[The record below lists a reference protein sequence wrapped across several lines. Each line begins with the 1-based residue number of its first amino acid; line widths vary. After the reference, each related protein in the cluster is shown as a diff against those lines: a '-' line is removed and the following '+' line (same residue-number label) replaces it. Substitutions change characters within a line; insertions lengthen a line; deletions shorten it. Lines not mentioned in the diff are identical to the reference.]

1 MQPIVDSSAPSH
13 PHSVAVMI
21 DLIWTLLDHAGEHAT
36 LLIVCVFLFAVID
49 AALGVGA
56 VLPGETG
63 IVLAAIALADS
74 PAHVALAVVAAAAG
88 AFLGDHIGFA
98 VGRTLGPRLGE
109 TKLIKRLG
117 QDRWMTARDFVA
129 RRFWVVI
136 VARLMPGIRTLVAA
150 AAGASTIRYRRFAAI
165 CAVAAV
171 IWATL
176 WVVGGATIGRVLL
189 EIVDQYTIPSLL
201 VAGAAIVTAVVVQR
215 RRVQASS

>member
-1 MQPIVDSSAPSH
+1 
-13 PHSVAVMI
+13 MI
-21 DLIWTLLDHAGEHAT
+21 DLIWTLLDQAGEHAA
-36 LLIVCVFLFAVID
+36 LLLVCVFLFALID

-74 PAHVALAVVAAAAG
+74 PVHVALAVVAAATG

-98 VGRTLGPRLGE
+98 VGRKLGPRLGE

-117 QDRWMTARDFVA
+117 QDRWMAARDFVA

-150 AAGASTIRYRRFAAI
+150 AAGASTIRYQRFAAI

-176 WVVGGATIGRVLL
+176 WVVGGATIGRALL
-189 EIVDQYTIPSLL
+189 EIVDKYTIPSLL
-201 VAGAAIVTAVVVQR
+201 VAGAAIITAVVIQR
-215 RRVQASS
+215 RRAHAGS

>member
-1 MQPIVDSSAPSH
+1 MQPIVDSGAPSH

-21 DLIWTLLDHAGEHAT
+21 DLIWTLLDQAGEHAT
-36 LLIVCVFLFAVID
+36 LLLVCVLLFAVID

-56 VLPGETG
+56 ILPGETG
-63 IVLAAIALADS
+63 IVLAAIALANS
-74 PAHVALAVVAAAAG
+74 PVHVALAVVAAAAG

-98 VGRTLGPRLGE
+98 VGRKLGPRLGE

-117 QDRWMTARDFVA
+117 QDRWMTALDFVA
-129 RRFWVVI
+129 GRFWVVI

-150 AAGASTIRYRRFAAI
+150 AAGTSTIRYRRFAAI

-176 WVVGGATIGRVLL
+176 WVVGGAMIGRVLL
-189 EIVDQYTIPSLL
+189 EIVDKYTIPSLL
-201 VAGAAIVTAVVVQR
+201 VAAAAIVIAV
-215 RRVQASS
+215 

>member
-1 MQPIVDSSAPSH
+1 
-13 PHSVAVMI
+13 MI
-21 DLIWTLLDHAGEHAT
+21 DLIWTVLDHAGEHAG
-36 LLIVCVFLFAVID
+36 LLLACVFLFAAID
-49 AALGVGA
+49 AALGVGV

-63 IVLAAIALADS
+63 IVFAAIALADS
-74 PAHVALAVVAAAAG
+74 PTNLALAVATAAAG

-98 VGRTLGPRLGE
+98 IGRKLGPRLGE
-109 TKLIKRLG
+109 TKLIRRLG

-150 AAGASTIRYRRFAAI
+150 AAGASTIRYQRFAAI

-176 WVVGGATIGRVLL
+176 WVVGGATIGRGLL

-201 VAGAAIVTAVVVQR
+201 VAGAAIITAVAIQR
-215 RRVQASS
+215 RRGRARS

>member
-1 MQPIVDSSAPSH
+1 
-13 PHSVAVMI
+13 MI
-21 DLIWTLLDHAGEHAT
+21 DLIWTLLDRAGEHAT
-36 LLIVCVFLFAVID
+36 LVLVCIFLFAAID

-56 VLPGETG
+56 ILPGETG
-63 IVLAAIALADS
+63 IVLAAMALADS
-74 PAHVALAVVAAAAG
+74 PLHVALAVVAAATG

-98 VGRTLGPRLGE
+98 VGRKLGPRLGE
-109 TKLIKRLG
+109 TRLINRLG

-129 RRFWVVI
+129 RQFWVVI

-176 WVVGGATIGRVLL
+176 WVIGGATIGPVLL
-189 EIVDQYTIPSLL
+189 QIVDRYTIPSLL
-201 VAGAAIVTAVVVQR
+201 VAGAAVLAAIIVQR
-215 RRVQASS
+215 RRARVRS